1 MTTRSVNRFIEQ
13 LGLIAEDD
21 GLPRIAGR
29 MFAIILLAEAPMSL
43 DDIATALGVSKA
55 SASTD
60 ARILLR
66 HGWIRRVVHPG
77 NRRDYYEMV
86 PDFFAEFVA
95 SRVKQ
100 WQALYEL
107 VGDALTRLPDFSA
120 AGRERLEYLRDV
132 QEFFLD
138 GLQARLDEWHAHH
151 RPTPLGHRTTSR
163 SNR

>member
-1 MTTRSVNRFIEQ
+1 MTPRSANRFIEQ

-29 MFAIILLAEAPMSL
+29 MFAVLLLAEAPMSL
-43 DDIATALGVSKA
+43 DELAGTLGVSKA

-66 HGWIRRVVHPG
+66 HGWIRRVVQPG
-77 NRRDYYEMV
+77 DRRDYYEMV

-95 SRVKQ
+95 SRVRQ
-100 WQALYEL
+100 WQALYDL
-107 VGDALTRLPDFSA
+107 VGDALTGLPDFSP

-132 QEFFLD
+132 QEFFLK
-138 GLQARLDEWHAHH
+138 GLRHRLDEWHAHH
-151 RPTPLGHRTTSR
+151 RPTPLGRR
-163 SNR
+163 RR